1 MKSGTAIHP
10 NISPRALA
18 QHAVSHFGNS
28 AKPLAAWLIQLE
40 ELRYQKRPS
49 HDDISSMKSDLKKI
63 AWPVK

>member
-1 MKSGTAIHP
+1 VKSGVESHP
-10 NISPRALA
+10 NISPRELA
-18 QHAVSHFGNS
+18 HQASNHFGNS